1 MSAMEKHV
9 VQIFERKKRIIDQS
23 RQQCHLWEQ
32 HLFPKLRLNGIP
44 PPPWLCNSSRH
55 ADPQGL
61 SKDDLVSEVLIS
73 QPQYRVPFPSVCS
86 NLDAVSY
93 GVQYPIGLHN
103 EGRALEKEC
112 NTGDG
117 VSNFPDCPVNY
128 AVCAS
133 SGPPELD
140 SGAVSPPQNQIETR
154 ASDSHHD
161 PAPSLAKLQ
170 RSKSRQKALE
180 LRNSAKAPRR
190 LSGEDDNACVCAG
203 TVTGSAPSTQEA
215 EHAMESDVVKDFHS
229 NIQSCSM
236 EEMEACVY
244 VTNYSGR
251 MTRSKSSSQKFN
263 SLNVASPSVA
273 KEDGPPPNNLNE
285 SFEIV
290 NQPCFANASCG
301 INEANKGEYQS
312 KEAGKSVYDERL
324 TESRSSSQARCNR
337 ELLKLD
343 STLGS
348 GKGVDFCDHRQP
360 ITHAQLTDLSK
371 ASDCNNGS
379 GRNTVKDGN
388 SCLSKQESNIHGMIK
403 LLRSSCPSPGHDLMM
418 TGGFVRSIDKS
429 VPLPQPSISQNS
441 QDLVLSVVGTFNSQ
455 KDLDFSALKPND
467 RLSRS
472 GSEKIEKVL
481 KSSRYN
487 FCEQSAT
494 CSESAGK
501 KSWNVPPTKLDA
513 RRLSSSPK
521 YSKLDTETGRNSA
534 DKENVAA
541 LAASGKMRAVA
552 TSANE
557 GSLRPVS
564 SSNLYGGPSNLES
577 VYVEAA
583 VDEKVLDVQENIP
596 YGALPTDNVEHR
608 SAAIVGEVEADFDG
622 LVEKDPY
629 CVIPKV
635 GQNVSVLKPPTDFT
649 MSVMPKQLDFDDVE
663 ETSMSGI
670 CSPDL
675 KEGQQGVSPEEP
687 LNSLE
692 PVKLLEEETSSVC
705 QSKCN
710 SLGEM
715 PSLQMQEVPIREE
728 EPRMEYCASHLEEE
742 DIARATLSAA
752 PPNKEMLMVQNG
764 FCILTSS
771 LMNHSCPSQVA
782 RENSSRSLSKE
793 VMPTKFVSVNST
805 LENDESSAKLADS
818 SEAVTGND
826 LHKSTDANVTN
837 FTVAFPFSAP
847 MADVNVGLARQGP
860 NSITLCQ
867 DGDVLRKT
875 LLSEGK
881 ITSFSPDFQIF
892 RSSTKSFTY
901 DVEHSCP
908 QHKRRKIEIE
918 TERFRPASSNLLEKP
933 CDSIDQRPASRNL
946 SIEED
951 SREVALEVQNLPSD
965 PEDDIGH
972 QSISNIPTDEMQ
984 YNGECQTME
993 DSSLKVRKEEKC
1005 TLDGRD
1011 RSEDTL
1017 LLAVANPSGFSI
1029 DSTMGCTM
1037 DEKVESWHHQVSCG
1051 QECAEHLSCVEK
1063 STSSRRVY
1071 PGGNAKFSDGM
1082 SASPG
1087 MQCLDLVGTDETI
1100 PELEGFIM
1108 QADNAQPCI
1117 TGDQMDLEE
1126 MDLEKMD
1133 LEEIDLP
1140 SNSIDYTSLGKSRF
1154 MHSSLC
1160 HTLTPYKIHNVPEP
1174 YQSLPNGLLKGLGI
1188 RTSLPLSDGSPR
1200 SLSDC
1205 QPNCKGQYTSSVQTL
1220 WDRINSNLGSS
1231 GKRKSLKLDLPCITE
1246 ENENVDEIPGTFQR
1260 GIGSEEMAGSNI
1272 REPLAEIVDNANP
1285 SPSVLQDDILTGGR
1299 KDILSTEFNLSG
1311 TCDKVKN
1318 KLDKQDGN
1326 RKRFTRKGKE
1336 NHNISLGANGVKRT
1350 AGSVC
1355 KRPSRPKLSGKDS
1368 MKQGP
1373 INNIVSNVS
1382 SFIPL
1387 VQQKQAAA
1395 VVTGKRDVKV
1405 KALEAAEAAKRMAE
1419 KKENERKMKKEVLRL
1434 ERERLELE
1442 LQKKKKEEERKKKEE
1457 QMAAKKRQMEDE
1469 EKKEKEKK
1477 RKRVNDK
1484 KKQQQ
1489 DHMKIQAKKEE
1500 IKIQRRATDE
1510 VQENKKIIDERE
1522 NHKNLSVQD
1531 KRECN
1536 MEKISETEPLA
1547 MEDLANDKKESH
1559 PDYSESVNDCANN
1572 GQVMDN
1578 LIKATKDDDLII
1590 KDSLQEQSYDISPYR
1605 GSDDEDEDED
1615 DLPNNKLIPSWASKH
1630 SLSLIVSSQKMDPE
1644 TIFPPQ
1650 SFCNIAEVLL
1660 PRKLQLQ

>member
-32 HLFPKLRLNGIP
+32 HIFPKLRLNGIP
-44 PPPWLCNSSRH
+44 PPPWLFNSSLQ
-55 ADPQGL
+55 ANPQGL

-73 QPQYRVPFPSVCS
+73 QPQYIVPFPGLYS
-86 NLDAVSY
+86 NLDAVSC
-93 GVQYPIGLHN
+93 GVHYPIGLHN

-117 VSNFPDCPVNY
+117 VSNLPDCSVNY
-128 AVCAS
+128 AVSAS

-140 SGAVSPPQNQIETR
+140 SGAVSPPQNQIEAR

-170 RSKSRQKALE
+170 RSKPRQKALE

-190 LSGEDDNACVCAG
+190 LSREDDNASVCAG
-203 TVTGSAPSTQEA
+203 TVTGSAPSSQEA

-236 EEMEACVY
+236 EETKACDC
-244 VTNYSGR
+244 VTKYSGR
-251 MTRSKSSSQKFN
+251 MTRSKSSFQKFN

-290 NQPCFANASCG
+290 NQPCFANGSCG
-301 INEANKGEYQS
+301 VNEANKGDYQS
-312 KEAGKSVYDERL
+312 NEAGKSVHDERL
-324 TESRSSSQARCNR
+324 TKSRSSSQARCNS

-348 GKGVDFCDHRQP
+348 GKGVGFCDHRQP
-360 ITHAQLTDLSK
+360 ITHAELTELSK
-371 ASDCNNGS
+371 VADCNNGS

-403 LLRSSCPSPGHDLMM
+403 LLRSSCPSPGHDLLM
-418 TGGFVRSIDKS
+418 TSGSVRSIDKS
-429 VPLPQPSISQNS
+429 VPLPQPLIPQNS
-441 QDLVLSVVGTFNSQ
+441 QDPVVSVVGTLSTQ
-455 KDLDFSALKPND
+455 KDPDFSALKPKD
-467 RLSRS
+467 HLSRS
-472 GSEKIEKVL
+472 GSETIEKV
-481 KSSRYN
+481 
-487 FCEQSAT
+487 QS
-494 CSESAGK
+494 K
-501 KSWNVPPTKLDA
+501 KFWNIQPTKLDA
-513 RRLSSSPK
+513 TRLSSSPK
-521 YSKLDTETGRNSA
+521 YSKLDIEIGRNSA
-534 DKENVAA
+534 VKENVAA
-541 LAASGKMRAVA
+541 LATSGNMRAVA

-564 SSNLYGGPSNLES
+564 SSNFYGGSLHAES
-577 VYVEAA
+577 VNVEAV
-583 VDEKVLDVQENIP
+583 VDEKVLDAQENIP
-596 YGALPTDNVEHR
+596 YDALPTDNVEHR
-608 SAAIVGEVEADFDG
+608 FAAIVDEVDADSDG
-622 LVEKDPY
+622 LVEKDPS

-635 GQNVSVLKPPTDFT
+635 RQNVSVMKLPADFI
-649 MSVMPKQLDFDDVE
+649 MSVMPMQLDFDDVE
-663 ETSMSGI
+663 ETSVSGI
-670 CSPDL
+670 CSSDL

-705 QSKCN
+705 QIKCN
-710 SLGEM
+710 SSGEM
-715 PSLQMQEVPIREE
+715 PLLQMREVPIREG
-728 EPRMEYCASHLEEE
+728 EPYMEYCASHFKEE
-742 DIARATLSAA
+742 DIARATLSAV
-752 PPNKEMLMVQNG
+752 PPNKEIPMVQNE
-764 FCILTSS
+764 FCIRTSS
-771 LMNHSCPSQVA
+771 LMYHSSPSQVA
-782 RENSSRSLSKE
+782 GENSSRSLSKE
-793 VMPTKFVSVNST
+793 VMPSKFVSVNSK
-805 LENDESSAKLADS
+805 LENVECSTKLANFS
-818 SEAVTGND
+818 SEAVMGND
-826 LHKSTDANVTN
+826 LHKSTDESVTN
-837 FTVAFPFSAP
+837 FTIGFPFSAP
-847 MADVNVGLARQGP
+847 MDDVNVGLAQQPP
-860 NSITLCQ
+860 NSITLCK
-867 DGDVLRKT
+867 DGEVLHKT
-875 LLSEGK
+875 LHSDGK
-881 ITSFSPDFQIF
+881 ITSFSTDFQIF
-892 RSSTKSFTY
+892 RISPKSFTY

-908 QHKRRKIEIE
+908 QHKRRKIDIE
-918 TERFRPASSNLLEKP
+918 TERFRSASSNLLEKP
-933 CDSIDQRPASRNL
+933 CDSIDQGPVSRSL

-951 SREVALEVQNLPSD
+951 SREVALEVQHLPSD
-965 PEDDIGH
+965 PEDDTGH
-972 QSISNIPTDEMQ
+972 QSISNIPTDEKQ

-993 DSSLKVRKEEKC
+993 DSSLKVRKEESC
-1005 TLDGRD
+1005 ILDGRD

-1017 LLAVANPSGFSI
+1017 VLAVAKTSGFSI
-1029 DSTMGCTM
+1029 DPTMGCTM
-1037 DEKVESWHHQVSCG
+1037 DEKVELWHHQVSCG
-1051 QECAEHLSCVEK
+1051 QECAEHLER
-1063 STSSRRVY
+1063 STSSRKVC
-1071 PGGNAKFSDGM
+1071 PGGNAKFSNGM
-1082 SASPG
+1082 PASPG
-1087 MQCLDLVGTDETI
+1087 MQCLDLVGTGETI
-1100 PELEGFIM
+1100 AELEGLIM

-1117 TGDQMDLEE
+1117 AGDQI
-1126 MDLEKMD
+1126 D

-1154 MHSSLC
+1154 MHSSSYNS
-1160 HTLTPYKIHNVPEP
+1160 LTPYKLHNIPEP
-1174 YQSLPNGLLKGLGI
+1174 YQSLPNGLLEGLGI
-1188 RTSLPLSDGSPR
+1188 RTSLSLSDGSPR

-1246 ENENVDEIPGTFQR
+1246 ENENVDEIAGTCQM
-1260 GIGSEEMAGSNI
+1260 GIDSKEMAGSNI
-1272 REPLAEIVDNANP
+1272 REPLAEIVDNVNP
-1285 SPSVLQDDILTGGR
+1285 SASVLQDDILTGGR
-1299 KDILSTEFNLSG
+1299 EDILSTEFNLSG
-1311 TCDKVKN
+1311 TCNKAKH

-1350 AGSVC
+1350 AESVC
-1355 KRPSRPKLSGKDS
+1355 KRPSRGKLSGKDS
-1368 MKQGP
+1368 MKQGSF
-1373 INNIVSNVS
+1373 NNIVSNVS

-1395 VVTGKRDVKV
+1395 VVTGKRDIKV

-1419 KKENERKMKKEVLRL
+1419 KKENERKMKKEVLRI

-1442 LQKKKKEEERKKKEE
+1442 LQKKKKEEERKKKEA
-1457 QMAAKKRQMEDE
+1457 QMAAKKRQREDE

-1477 RKRVNDK
+1477 RKRVNDM

-1489 DHMKIQAKKEE
+1489 EHEKILAKKEE
-1500 IKIQRRATDE
+1500 IKIQRRATGE
-1510 VQENKKIIDERE
+1510 VLENKKIMDERE
-1522 NHKNLSVQD
+1522 NYKNLPVQD

-1547 MEDLANDKKESH
+1547 MRDSANDKTKEPH
-1559 PDYSESVNDCANN
+1559 PEYSESVNDCANN

-1578 LIKATKDDDLII
+1578 LIKAAEDDDLII
-1590 KDSLQEQSYDISPYR
+1590 KDSLQEQSYEISPYR

-1615 DLPNNKLIPSWASKH
+1615 DLPNNKFIPSWASKH